1 MRKGSSL
8 LRANDFARFVVRLGD
23 SGWKSPNARNHPVCA
38 RLSPVAQ
45 GVFWIFDLLS
55 NRFKQLTYSRPACVV
70 SEKSRDKSAC
80 VRVNGVCGA
89 CFDGSIGLEQPSAIA
104 NLYADNPLLFS
115 GSQLVGRFPLIE
127 IRKSVWTVPRLF
139 PNAQRIIA
147 VLSNL
152 RRQSLIS
159 NN

>member
-45 GVFWIFDLLS
+45 RVFWILDLLA
-55 NRFKQLTYSRPACVV
+55 NRFKQLADSRPACVV
-70 SEKSRDKSAC
+70 RDKRRDKSAC
-80 VRVNGVCGA
+80 VRVNGVGCA
-89 CFDGSIGLEQPSAIA
+89 CFGRAIGLEQPCAIA
-104 NLYADNPLLFS
+104 NLYSDNPFLFS
-115 GSQLVGRFPLIE
+115 GSQIVGRFPLIE
-127 IRKSVWTVPRLF
+127 ISKSVWTGPRLF
-139 PNAQRIIA
+139 PNAQSIIA

-152 RRQSLIS
+152 RRQPLIS